1 MIVYAVLIFSKHLFR
16 HFVEKLLLICL
27 QWGIIY
33 PCILK
38 VLSCHHA
45 QLEINYERKNSS
57 FIYSYMYILVRFKVL

>member
-1 MIVYAVLIFSKHLFR
+1 MIAYVVLIFSKHLFR

-38 VLSCHHA
+38 VLPYHHA
-45 QLEINYERKNSS
+45 QLEINY
-57 FIYSYMYILVRFKVL
+57 